1 MKKVCIL
8 IAVLHIVIVLDL
20 VFPQLAID
28 HHGIEFHPEGN
39 CTFLSHS
46 FIHMGIGL
54 SFPTTLPLIG
64 LVLLLVTT
72 FLLEGFVSAPVKPP
86 RSHF

>member
-8 IAVLHIVIVLDL
+8 IAVLSIVVLCN
-20 VFPQLAID
+20 VVCPQLAID

-39 CTFLSHS
+39 CTFLSNS

-54 SFPTTLPLIG
+54 SFATSLPLIG
-64 LVLLLVTT
+64 LFLLFVTT
-72 FLLEGFVSAPVKPP
+72 FRPAGFVSAPFKPP
-86 RSHF
+86 RFHS